1 MVAQEDIKE
10 TRANEH
16 NLSIEA
22 RAPRNPRDNREIV
35 NRHHGLVKFLPIQ
48 VYSRICGPAA
58 CRLIVIKNN
67 L

>member
-16 NLSIEA
+16 NLSIEV

-35 NRHHGLVKFLPIQ
+35 NRGLVKFLPIQ
-48 VYSRICGPAA
+48 EHLRWIYGPAA
-58 CRLIVIKNN
+58 CRLIVIK